1 MSTSVRTVKKCP
13 TFIKE
18 VITFNKK
25 GKKVVKSVEVSDY
38 FLVILNNGNSVAVSA
53 KDLERYG
60 ITDIKIDDKSS
71 KVVEVSEEIED
82 NGDDDLDGDV
92 ETVTQSETEG
102 PSLVNGSTN

>member
-1 MSTSVRTVKKCP
+1 MSTSVRAVKKCP

-25 GKKVVKSVEVSDY
+25 GKKVVKSVEISDY
-38 FLVILNNGNSVAVSA
+38 FLVIFNNGNSIAVSA

-60 ITDIKIDDKSS
+60 ITDIKIDDKST
-71 KVVEVSEEIED
+71 KVVETSEEVED
-82 NGDDDLDGDV
+82 NDDDLDEVV
-92 ETVTQSETEG
+92 ETVTETETEG

>member
-1 MSTSVRTVKKCP
+1 MSNSVRAVKKCP

-25 GKKVVKSVEVSDY
+25 GKKVVKSVEVSDN
-38 FLVILNNGNSVAVSA
+38 FLVIFNNGNSIAVSA
-53 KDLERYG
+53 KDLEQYG
-60 ITDIKIDDKSS
+60 ITDIKIDDKLS

-82 NGDDDLDGDV
+82 NGDDLDEVV
-92 ETVTQSETEG
+92 ETVIQTETEG

>member
-13 TFIKE
+13 TFMKE

-38 FLVILNNGNSVAVSA
+38 FLVILNNGNSIAVSA

-71 KVVEVSEEIED
+71 KVVEVSEEVED
-82 NGDDDLDGDV
+82 NDDDLDEVV
-92 ETVTQSETEG
+92 ETVTETETEG